1 MRVGP
6 WSRGPTEEQGE
17 DGTTSSRVRLRGA
30 QGVAEV
36 IQAPVGGAW
45 LCDGPLS
52 SPLACRA
59 RFAGCLFA
67 FTAALL
73 ALASAAPLP
82 HTCSQIDSTLAGCP
96 PAVTGLTIGH
106 TSDSGRHLSVPHF
119 VTPLGSLAALSL
131 SLAHL
136 LARSLSLSVIFV
148 LAVLVNYYR
157 TH

>member
-106 TSDSGRHLSVPHF
+106 TGDSQSPNIKQSTSTHF
-119 VTPLGSLAALSL
+119 WKQGIFF
-131 SLAHL
+131 
-136 LARSLSLSVIFV
+136 RSPPGHQWLNSYASAEFP
-148 LAVLVNYYR
+148 AC
-157 TH
+157 

>member
-1 MRVGP
+1 MEL
-6 WSRGPTEEQGE
+6 GPTEEQGE

-106 TSDSGRHLSVPHF
+106 TLTQGSFSSEDSKHPCASCSPSGSCSQSPKQPNLFAQYFTYLFKETTPH
-119 VTPLGSLAALSL
+119 S
-131 SLAHL
+131 
-136 LARSLSLSVIFV
+136 
-148 LAVLVNYYR
+148 
-157 TH
+157 